1 MYVRRGLGA
10 DVYDTDFAPA
20 RQAIEMEQRH
30 FTRAPLWDDEGL
42 PYFSEEDKKIPYLG
56 TSPVAIPAW
65 EELIKG
71 GCILQRVSFE
81 RCSDFATKDRYFLV
95 TEEEARQAWG
105 KDYKKYYRYPD
116 VPGHPGGYVGGLDVL
131 HSLHC
136 VNELRKH
143 LFDKNRCDQ
152 NQTEHQEAVDE
163 YHIGMCKSGVHV
175 TYDQA
180 DNRQSVHCLE
190 MMRQNIE
197 CKSDLSLVPAMWWPS
212 LKNGT
217 GSSFIFSEQTHTCRN
232 FEKVRQWASERYART
247 KRMGKSKHLPPENV

>member
-30 FTRAPLWDDEGL
+30 FTGAPLWDDEGL

-65 EELIKG
+65 EELIK
-71 GCILQRVSFE
+71 
-81 RCSDFATKDRYFLV
+81 DRYFLV

-116 VPGHPGGYVGGLDVL
+116 IPGHPGGYVGGLDVL

-163 YHIGMCKSGVHV
+163 YHI
-175 TYDQA
+175 
-180 DNRQSVHCLE
+180 VHCLE

-232 FEKVRQWASERYART
+232 FEKVRQWASGRYART